1 MSSRTSLQAVGRPFL
16 NKDCTGGENL
26 EERKMPRAIRS
37 LFSLLKRG
45 DAKLQG
51 SGQKRAQQG
60 SCPPRQG
67 GSKGKLLALTVTTAP
82 TLSAAFQLL
91 VFPHLYNCNHV
102 NTGQISSKEINLSL
116 P

>member
-1 MSSRTSLQAVGRPFL
+1 M
-16 NKDCTGGENL
+16 
-26 EERKMPRAIRS
+26 AIRS

-60 SCPPRQG
+60 SCPPAREG
-67 GSKGKLLALTVTTAP
+67 PRENSLALTVTTVP
-82 TLSAAFQLL
+82 TPSAAFQLL
-91 VFPHLYNCNHV
+91 LFPHLYNCNHV